1 MLKVLQGVRPTALFL
16 SSERFCEMLASASY
30 TNISAFLQEQLWIS
44 KSTVWI
50 VEINQTA
57 FLCIC
62 LLSMAKCYIRNIKA
76 KGDQSITH
84 MMKNSFKSLVLVL
97 YLLARSELLL
107 HIRSWHKK

>member
-30 TNISAFLQEQLWIS
+30 TNISGFLQEQLWIF

-97 YLLARSELLL
+97 YLLA
-107 HIRSWHKK
+107 